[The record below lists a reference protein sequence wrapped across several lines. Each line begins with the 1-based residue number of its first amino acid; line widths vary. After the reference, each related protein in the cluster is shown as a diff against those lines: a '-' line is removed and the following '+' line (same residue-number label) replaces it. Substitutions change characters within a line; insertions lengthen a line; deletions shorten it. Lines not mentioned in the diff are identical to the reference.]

1 MKKIF
6 YTILTSVLLVAGCR
20 NDLDIVNPN
29 EATIEVF
36 WQNAVDAEQGVNA
49 IYSTFKREG
58 TSRWMPMLYIIRSD
72 EGLSSSPWP
81 ELQNTIDKFIQTD
94 YNFVVTSVVWRD
106 LYVGVFRAN
115 QVLDNVPGIEMDEAL
130 KARLMGEA
138 LFLRAYMY
146 YNLASLWG
154 NVPLMLATSLPTDL
168 PPTSSQNVV
177 WEQIARDLTNA
188 ATMLPASY
196 PNPNDLG
203 RVTKGAAH
211 ALLGKVYMQQRRFD
225 MAVEALNWLVTG
237 EGRSVYSLTPNYR
250 DNFLINRENN
260 VESVFEWQF
269 TENLEER
276 TDNDISDIPHNHG
289 SSIAQFLAPPQI
301 GFSDGEAHRWVVREF
316 NRERTTGGAR
326 DPRVDA
332 SFLFDSTDVRGP
344 NFSRVYGQTFSQR
357 FAGPPNST
365 RVWFRKFQNDHW
377 KNQEGFRSPNNW
389 RVIRYA
395 DVLLMYAES
404 LNEVG
409 RTAEAY
415 PHVDRVRQRVGLAP
429 LSAAMPGLNQT
440 QFREQIKHERLL
452 ELSGEGH
459 RWNDLARWGDLGP
472 QLANRDPAFANFQVG
487 RHELLPIPQIDLDIN
502 PNMTQNPNW

>member
-1 MKKIF
+1 MKKIL
-6 YTILTSVLLVAGCR
+6 YSILATALLIGGCR
-20 NDLDIVNPN
+20 QDLDIINPN
-29 EATIEVF
+29 EATIDVY
-36 WQNAVDAEQGVNA
+36 WRNATDAEMGVNA

-58 TSRWMPMLYIIRSD
+58 TSRWLPMLHIVRSD
-72 EGLSSSPWP
+72 IGLSSSPWA
-81 ELQNTIDKFIQTD
+81 ELQNAIDKFIQTD
-94 YNFVVTSVVWRD
+94 YNFAATGLVWRD

-115 QVLDNVPGIEMDEAL
+115 QVLDNVPGIDMDETQ
-130 KARLMGEA
+130 KARLIGEA
-138 LFLRAYMY
+138 KFLRAYMY

-154 NVPLMLATSLPTDL
+154 NVPLMLQTSVPADL
-168 PPTSSQNVV
+168 PPTSTQEQV
-177 WEQIARDLTNA
+177 WAQVAKDLTEA
-188 ATMLPASY
+188 AAVLPARY
-196 PNPNDLG
+196 TNPDDLG

-225 MAVEALNWLVTG
+225 LAVEALNWLVTG
-237 EGRSVYSLTPNYR
+237 EGRSVYSLTENYR

-269 TENLEER
+269 AENLVEV
-276 TDNDISDIPHNHG
+276 TDDDISSDPHNHG
-289 SSIAQFLAPPQI
+289 TSIAQFMAPPGI
-301 GFSDGEAHRWVVREF
+301 GWSDAEAHRWVVREF
-316 NRERTTGGAR
+316 NRERTVTGAR

-344 NFSRVYGQTFSQR
+344 NFSRIYGQTFSQR
-357 FAGPPNST
+357 YPSAPNAR

-377 KNQEGFRSPNNW
+377 KNQEGYRSPNNW
-389 RVIRYA
+389 RIIRYA

-409 RTAEAY
+409 RTGEAY
-415 PHVDRVRQRVGLAP
+415 PYVDRVRQRARLAP
-429 LSAAMPGLNQT
+429 LTTARPGLNQQ

-452 ELSGEGH
+452 ELAGEGH

-487 RHELLPIPQIDLDIN
+487 KHEFLPIPQKDLDIN